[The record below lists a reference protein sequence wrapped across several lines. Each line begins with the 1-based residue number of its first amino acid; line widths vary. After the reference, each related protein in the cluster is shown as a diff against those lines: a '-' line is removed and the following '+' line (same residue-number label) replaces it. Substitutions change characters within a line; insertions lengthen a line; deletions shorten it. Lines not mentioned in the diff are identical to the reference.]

1 MSYRLKFDEPVHKG
15 WRRIVG
21 EQIEAALALL
31 ETGTDVDAAIH
42 ETRKSMKR
50 VRALLKLLRPGLSPS
65 DYKREKKRY
74 ADIGRLLSGVRDR
87 AVLAATATALSEQ
100 TTGKARVAA
109 QALAKQANSGAA
121 AADAGECGADAAG
134 GRDAADP
141 GIKAVLLDAAA
152 HDTPDQVKAA
162 IAALKQAAKSL
173 KKLRLKSR
181 SFDVVRAGLGKTY
194 RAARSDM
201 KLAYKSGVDEHF
213 HEWRKSVQAH
223 WRHMLLMERAWP
235 DVFAARAQLAKEMS
249 DLLGEDHDLY
259 VLIQTLNAHT
269 ETGAVAAG
277 RDALIRAARVRQD
290 DIRRELAAKGQA
302 LFAEPANRFVSRVD
316 DYWTAAR
323 AARKAGRHS
332 GRKAKAPAH
341 VVDRGSDGAARPAA
355 KRGSQKAEVA
365 RPSGKEGP
373 PVQAKSKRE
382 GSNGAGAGK
391 AAGQSRAQVSAAK
404 SRSEAK
410 RSGVTGASAKKGPS
424 GEPGK
429 PRRRSRNGA
438 AKGATRKGAGKA

>member
-31 ETGTDVDAAIH
+31 ETGSDVDAAIH

-50 VRALLKLLRPGLSPS
+50 VRALLKLLRPGLSPA

-87 AVLAATATALSEQ
+87 AVLAATATALSQQ
-100 TTGKARVAA
+100 TTGKARAAA
-109 QALAKQANSGAA
+109 QVLAKQAGSAA
-121 AADAGECGADAAG
+121 AAGDAGERELDAAGGADAA
-134 GRDAADP
+134 DA

-152 HDTPDQVKAA
+152 HDTSDQVKAA

-173 KKLRLKSR
+173 KKLGLKSR
-181 SFDVVRAGLGKTY
+181 GFDVVRAGLGKTY
-194 RAARSDM
+194 RAARGDM

-259 VLIQTLNAHT
+259 VLIQTLHAHAG
-269 ETGAVAAG
+269 TGAAAAG

-290 DIRRELAAKGQA
+290 EIRRELAAKGQA

-341 VVDRGSDGAARPAA
+341 VVDRGSDGARRPAA
-355 KRGSQKAEVA
+355 KRVSQKAEGA
-365 RPSGKEGP
+365 RLSGKAGP
-373 PVQAKSKRE
+373 SAQAKSKRR

-404 SRSEAK
+404 SRSDAK
-410 RSGVTGASAKKGPS
+410 RSGPTGAPAQTGQAS
-424 GEPGK
+424 EPGK

>member
-31 ETGTDVDAAIH
+31 ETGSDVDAAIH

-50 VRALLKLLRPGLSPS
+50 VRALLKLLRPGLSPA

-87 AVLAATATALSEQ
+87 AVLAATATALSQQ
-100 TTGKARVAA
+100 TTGKARAAA
-109 QALAKQANSGAA
+109 QVLAKQAGSAA
-121 AADAGECGADAAG
+121 AAGDAGERELDAAG
-134 GRDAADP
+134 GTDAADA

-152 HDTPDQVKAA
+152 HDTSDQVKEA

-173 KKLRLKSR
+173 KKLGLKSR
-181 SFDVVRAGLGKTY
+181 GFDVVRAGLGKTY
-194 RAARSDM
+194 RAARGDM

-259 VLIQTLNAHT
+259 VLIQTLHAHAG
-269 ETGAVAAG
+269 TGAAAAG

-290 DIRRELAAKGQA
+290 EIRRELAAKGQA

-341 VVDRGSDGAARPAA
+341 VVDRGSDGARRPAA
-355 KRGSQKAEVA
+355 KRVSQKAEGA
-365 RPSGKEGP
+365 RLSGKAGP
-373 PVQAKSKRE
+373 SAQAKSKRR

-404 SRSEAK
+404 SRSDAK
-410 RSGVTGASAKKGPS
+410 RSGPTGAPAQTGQAS
-424 GEPGK
+424 EPGK

>member
-87 AVLAATATALSEQ
+87 AVLAATATALSQQ
-100 TTGKARVAA
+100 TTGKARAAA
-109 QALAKQANSGAA
+109 QVLAKQAGSAA
-121 AADAGECGADAAG
+121 AAGDAGERELDAAG
-134 GRDAADP
+134 GTDAVDA

-152 HDTPDQVKAA
+152 HDTSDQVKAA

-181 SFDVVRAGLGKTY
+181 GFDVVRAGLGKTY
-194 RAARSDM
+194 RAARGDM

-259 VLIQTLNAHT
+259 VLIQTLHAHAG
-269 ETGAVAAG
+269 TGAAAAG

-290 DIRRELAAKGQA
+290 EIRRELAAKGQA

-341 VVDRGSDGAARPAA
+341 VVDRGSDGARRPAA
-355 KRGSQKAEVA
+355 KRVSQKAEGA
-365 RPSGKEGP
+365 RLSGKAGP
-373 PVQAKSKRE
+373 SAQAKSKRR
-382 GSNGAGAGK
+382 GSNGAGAVK
-391 AAGQSRAQVSAAK
+391 AAGQSRVQVSAAQ
-404 SRSEAK
+404 SRSDAK
-410 RSGVTGASAKKGPS
+410 RSGVTGAPAQTGQAS
-424 GEPGK
+424 EPGK